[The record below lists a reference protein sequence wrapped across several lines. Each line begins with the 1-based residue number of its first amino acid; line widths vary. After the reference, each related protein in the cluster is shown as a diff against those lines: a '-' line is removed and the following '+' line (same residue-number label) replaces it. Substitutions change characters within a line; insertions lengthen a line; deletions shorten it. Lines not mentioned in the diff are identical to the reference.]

1 MGIITPI
8 RVVIVNDVNTNNNA
22 KQTEII
28 GNLVFVYLLAVPR
41 TVRAVV
47 ALQVARQLKPPL
59 CLLCL
64 PPELY
69 KPKNLDIFQQCK
81 NQSQTIHRQTAAR
94 KSSSPNI
101 CHFNEQSEGGKF

>member
-47 ALQVARQLKPPL
+47 AL
-59 CLLCL
+59 
-64 PPELY
+64 
-69 KPKNLDIFQQCK
+69 
-81 NQSQTIHRQTAAR
+81 
-94 KSSSPNI
+94 
-101 CHFNEQSEGGKF
+101 